1 MKKYNRIML
10 GKAGCFAEQC
20 KSEGFI
26 GVGFIH
32 DEDLSNDLYDNWQKF
47 NKKFIPVW
55 MNLHPEKTKVAAGLA
70 CGFLWTVCKGL
81 EVDDIV
87 LCPNGNGVYYVGKI
101 TSNYFYKKG
110 EELPHRRKVEWLPVT
125 IQRSE
130 MSEQLQ
136 RSTGSIGTCCDI
148 SSYKDEI
155 EGLINKQAP
164 AAIITTTPEIENPA
178 EFALE
183 KHLEDFLVQNW
194 KHTAI
199 GKKNDIVEDEGELVG
214 QQYQVDTGR
223 IDILAISKDKKT
235 MLVIELKRGRTSDV
249 VIGQIQRYMGYVQDE
264 LLQDGQQV
272 KGLIIGLEADTRL
285 KRALSVCPNIDFYK
299 YQIDFKLIKD

>member
-10 GKAGCFAEQC
+10 GKAGCYADQC

-26 GVGFIH
+26 GVGFIP
-32 DEDLSNDLYDNWQKF
+32 DKDLSSTLFDDWHKF
-47 NKKFIPVW
+47 NKEYIPIW
-55 MNLHPEKTKVAAGLA
+55 MQNNPEKTKVAAGLA

-81 EVDDIV
+81 EIDDIV
-87 LCPNGNGVYYVGKI
+87 LSPNGRGEYYVGRI
-101 TSNYFYKKG
+101 TSNYYYKHG
-110 EELPHRRKVEWLPVT
+110 EDLPHRRKVEWLPVV

-155 EGLINKQAP
+155 ESFINKESGTT
-164 AAIITTTPEIENPA
+164 IIATSAEVENA
-178 EFALE
+178 SEFALE
-183 KHLEDFLVQNW
+183 KHLEDFLVKNW
-194 KHTAI
+194 KHTSI
-199 GKKNDIVEDEGELVG
+199 GKKYDICEEDGELVG
-214 QQYQVDTGR
+214 QQYQTDTGP

-249 VIGQIQRYMGYVQDE
+249 VVGQIQRYMGYVQDE
-264 LLQDGQQV
+264 LLDKGQQV
-272 KGLIIGLEADTRL
+272 KGLIIGLEADNKI
-285 KRALSVCPNIDFYK
+285 KRALSVCSNIDFYR